1 MFLLILETIGTQEI
15 MLVGMVALIVFG
27 PRKLPQMARKA
38 GKIMRE
44 IKSASNDFRS
54 TWDREVAQEDGV
66 VSTKSLSFG
75 SETDESERK
84 DEISEEINK
93 SKNILP
99 EVREVSK
106 DYFDEAIKKGKEVE
120 IQQSGKQD
128 WL

>member
-1 MFLLILETIGTQEI
+1 VFLLILETIGTQEI

-27 PRKLPQMARKA
+27 PRKLPQIARKA

-44 IKSASNDFRS
+44 IKSVSNDFRS
-54 TWDREVAQEDGV
+54 TWEREAAQEDGV
-66 VSTKSLSFG
+66 ASTKPLSFG

-84 DEISEEINK
+84 DEFSEEINK

-106 DYFDEAIKKGKEVE
+106 DYFNEVIKKGEEVE